1 MAVSEDMRTAVRE
14 KITVPKYFDEII
26 LPDMPDYYSDFTVD
40 FDVKP
45 VVKCPLHGEDVP
57 SLRYYDDTN
66 TYFCWGCRSGGDI
79 IHLHREYMR
88 KCRGEEIS
96 YENAVRFLYK
106 YFIEGK
112 EDTLISNKIKHTK
125 EEDKLSS
132 NVELC
137 RYAKYLK
144 NLEEALE
151 TGNNI
156 DLEKKIKI
164 YNKADDLELLV
175 GMNIINASEAMQ
187 ETKMYIQNM
196 K

>member
-1 MAVSEDMRTAVRE
+1 
-14 KITVPKYFDEII
+14 
-26 LPDMPDYYSDFTVD
+26 
-40 FDVKP
+40 
-45 VVKCPLHGEDVP
+45 
-57 SLRYYDDTN
+57 
-66 TYFCWGCRSGGDI
+66 
-79 IHLHREYMR
+79 MR

-175 GMNIINASEAMQ
+175 DMNIINASEAMQ
-187 ETKMYIQNM
+187 ETKMYVQNM